1 MIFKEKIPVTYLQ
14 RKARG
19 IGNYSLEFIFNDV
32 RGRLKEKI
40 DARIVISTFESRG
53 LFKRLYNCLQAFFTQ
68 GEYITHVTGD
78 VNYLGLFLSQH
89 RTIHTI
95 LDCVFLDSTS
105 GMKHRV
111 LKYFWLKVPLK
122 RSAFITAISSATK
135 HEILKYGCCDPD
147 KIVVIPV
154 AISQGFSYI
163 PKPFNVGKPVIL
175 QIGTAH
181 NKNISLTLNALE
193 GIPCKIVI
201 IGKYNEEYEQMLK
214 QGSFDYAFKSGLS
227 DEEMKSEYRNADII
241 SFPSTYEGFGMPI
254 LEGQATGRIVVTSNL
269 SSMPEVAGEA
279 AILVDPFDIQ
289 SIRNGF
295 MEAINNE
302 ALRTRLIAKGLENIQ
317 RYEPQNIA
325 NMYLDLYKKLCP

>member
-1 MIFKEKIPVTYLQ
+1 MMSEEKIPVTYIQ

-32 RGRLKEKI
+32 RNRLRDKI

-53 LFKRLYNCLQAFFTQ
+53 LFKRLFNCLQAFIAQ
-68 GEYITHVTGD
+68 GKYVTHITGD
-78 VNYLGLFLSQH
+78 VNYLGLFLSQR

-111 LKYFWLKVPLK
+111 LKYFWLTVPLK
-122 RSAFITAISSATK
+122 RSAYITAISSATK
-135 HEILKYGCCDPD
+135 QEILKYSSCDPD

-154 AISQGFSYI
+154 AISQGFSFE
-163 PKPFNVGKPVIL
+163 PKTFNADKPVIL

-181 NKNISLTLNALE
+181 NKNVPRTLQALSGIS
-193 GIPCKIVI
+193 CKIVI

-214 QGSFDYAFKSGLS
+214 QGAFDYSFKSGLS
-227 DEEMKSEYRNADII
+227 DEEMKAEYRNADII

-254 LEGQATGRIVVTSNL
+254 LEGQATGRIVVTSNV

-279 AILVDPFDIQ
+279 AILVDPFDVQ
-289 SIRNGF
+289 SIRSGF
-295 MEAINNE
+295 LEAIKND
-302 ALRTRLIAKGLENIQ
+302 ALRGKLLAKGMENIQ
-317 RYEPQNIA
+317 RYEPQHIA
-325 NMYLDLYKKLCP
+325 NMYLGLYKKLCP